1 MPELS
6 ILMPVYNERG
16 TIEEAIARA
25 LEADLPLESRELV
38 VVDDGSTDGT
48 RELLAGGRWPEAVVV
63 VCHERNRGKGGAVR
77 TALAHARGTYAVIH
91 DADLEY
97 DPSDIGRLLEPLILG
112 EAEVVYGIRGFRS
125 HSAFSFWY
133 VVGNKLVTLA
143 ANVLYDAWLT
153 DIMTCHKAMPT
164 ELMRALDLR
173 SSGFELEGEIT
184 GAVLAAG
191 HRIFEVPI
199 DYRARSRDEG
209 KKLTGGDAVRV
220 IAMLVRRRVRR

>member
-6 ILMPVYNERG
+6 ILMPVYNERA
-16 TIEEAIARA
+16 TIEEAVARV
-25 LEADLPLESRELV
+25 LDADLPVDSRELV
-38 VVDDGSTDGT
+38 IVDDGSTDAS
-48 RELLAGGRWPEAVVV
+48 RRIFRWPEAVAV
-63 VCHERNRGKGGAVR
+63 VCHERNLGKGSAVR
-77 TALAHARGTYAVIH
+77 TALEHARGTYAAIH

-97 DPSDIGRLLEPLILG
+97 DPSDIGRLLGPLTQG
-112 EAEVVYGIRGFRS
+112 EAEVVYGIRGFQS

-133 VVGNKLVTLA
+133 VVGNKFVTLV

-164 ELMRALDLR
+164 ALMRSLDLR

-191 HRIFEVPI
+191 HRVFEVPI
-199 DYRARSRDEG
+199 SYRARGRDEG
-209 KKLTGGDAVRV
+209 KKLTGRDALRV
-220 IAMLVRRRVRR
+220 IATLVRRRIRR